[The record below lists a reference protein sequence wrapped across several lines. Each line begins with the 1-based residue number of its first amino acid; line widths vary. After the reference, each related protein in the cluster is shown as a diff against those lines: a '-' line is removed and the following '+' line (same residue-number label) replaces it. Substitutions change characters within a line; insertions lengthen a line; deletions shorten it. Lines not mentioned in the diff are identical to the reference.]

1 MSTLIA
7 ALIQALWPS
16 FKSQQDID
24 EEYLAQSSDLYD
36 LERRMREIEQR
47 SRAGQT
53 AQAFGLGER

>member
-16 FKSQQDID
+16 LKSQHDID

-36 LERRMREIEQR
+36 LERPMREIEQR

-53 AQAFGLGER
+53 AQTFGLGER